1 MHPNYKMRGKRGDEF
16 NVGDVFYTA
25 SRTIT
30 EADVVNFAA
39 LSNDW
44 NPVHC
49 DEEFAKNTVHGTRIA
64 HGALGIA
71 IITGLN
77 NASGLV
83 EGTAVASLEYD
94 VKFKHVLRIGDTVT
108 VIKTVTDKRV
118 TSSGDKVVLTTMNEL
133 VNQDGVVCTEMIAKM
148 LMVR

>member
-1 MHPNYKMRGKRGDEF
+1 MHPNYQMRGKRGDEF
-16 NVGDVFYTA
+16 QVGDVFYTS

-30 EADVVNFAA
+30 EADVVNFAM

-44 NPVHC
+44 NPLHC
-49 DEEFAKNTVHGTRIA
+49 DEEFAKTTIHGTRIA

-83 EGTAVASLEYD
+83 EGTAISSLEYD
-94 VKFKHVLRIGDTVT
+94 VKFKHVLRVGDTVT

-133 VNQDGVVCTEMIAKM
+133 VNQDGVVCTEMVAKM